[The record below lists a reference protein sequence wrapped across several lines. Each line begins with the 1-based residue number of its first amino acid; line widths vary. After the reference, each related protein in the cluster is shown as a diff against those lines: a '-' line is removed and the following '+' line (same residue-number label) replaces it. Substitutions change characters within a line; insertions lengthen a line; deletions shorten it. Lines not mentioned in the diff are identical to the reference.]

1 MIRRA
6 FLSRA
11 GLVSATCAGATL
23 AGATCATGLA
33 VADSSPAR
41 ADTAGGGQPE
51 RNARV
56 VQDALRV
63 VFSEHRVD
71 EVNTYFAPDFVQY
84 SPYAP
89 AGGRDVLKAWWAGF
103 VYSVPDVTT
112 TVIRPPVAQGQDV
125 ATFRIVTGT
134 VMHDLPALGITADG
148 QHLEFRAADIFQ
160 VVRGQ
165 IVAHWETV
173 DTGPILQLAS
183 R

>member
-1 MIRRA
+1 MTRRA
-6 FLSRA
+6 ILIWA
-11 GLVSATCAGATL
+11 GLTSVACV
-23 AGATCATGLA
+23 LA
-33 VADSSPAR
+33 VAVPSS
-41 ADTAGGGQPE
+41 AGTGTVRGDQAE
-51 RNARV
+51 RNVRV
-56 VQDALRV
+56 VEDALRV

-71 EVNTYFAPDFVQY
+71 QVDTYFAKDFVQY

-125 ATFRIVTGT
+125 ADFRIVTGT
-134 VMHDLPALGITADG
+134 VVHDLPALGIVAHQ
-148 QHLEFRAADIFQ
+148 QHMEFRAADIFQ
-160 VVRGQ
+160 VDGGK

-173 DTGPILQLAS
+173 DTGPLVQLAASS